1 MQKKIVA
8 LALAGLSTAAFAQIA
23 PQNDAG
29 PTSVTI
35 YGVADV
41 SVQGVHASGGTQG
54 DNVSANGGKSR
65 IESNSSLIGFKGVES
80 LGNGNSAIFQ
90 LETTVNLT
98 GANNGTANGDRSGSS
113 AVNVNGRTTAD
124 GQAFGVLRDSGVGFA
139 SKYGTGIAGYWST
152 PYRQTVATMDVM
164 PGAAGDGRID
174 NIFGRTAVRSG
185 TSLTGFTRATAV
197 AYALP
202 TLYGINGSIAYTG
215 QGSNN
220 LTDNNTAGFNQALS
234 LNLGWTGYGFN
245 PQFAFS
251 QMKLVYPNT
260 TSTDAVTSATVSNS
274 AAQSMTNY
282 VVGGSYTGVPGL
294 KVSALYGRNSI
305 GVNATTV
312 SGVQNG
318 AAKMSNN
325 SVYLGTSYR
334 FGNNEPR
341 ISWQLTSNSNG
352 ATAGST
358 SSTDAFT
365 QNGGKQWALG
375 WGYYLSKRTQVYGLY
390 TQINQN
396 ANANYTFANAPVSSA
411 GALNGVRQQ
420 TYGAGLRTNF

>member
-41 SVQGVHASGGTQG
+41 SVQGVHASGGSAA
-54 DNVSANGGKSR
+54 DNAAVNGGKAR

-98 GANNGTANGDRSGSS
+98 GANNGS
-113 AVNVNGRTTAD
+113 ATTNRDGVASTNVNGNTTSN
-124 GQAFGVLRDSGVGFA
+124 GTAFGTLRDSGVGFA
-139 SKYGTGIAGYWST
+139 SKYGTVIAGYWST
-152 PYRQTVATMDVM
+152 PYRQTVSSLDVM

-174 NIFGRTAVRSG
+174 NVFGRIATGANSTATLS
-185 TSLTGFTRATAV
+185 GFTRATAV

-202 TLYGINGSIAYTG
+202 TLYGINGAIAYTG
-215 QGSNN
+215 NGSNN
-220 LTDNNTAGFNQALS
+220 LTNNSTQGFNEAMS
-234 LNLGWTGYGFN
+234 FNLGWTGYGFN
-245 PQFAFS
+245 LQGAFS
-251 QMKLVYPNT
+251 QLKLTYDAGTPLT
-260 TSTDAVTSATVSNS
+260 TAGNGNGNAL
-274 AAQSMTNY
+274 TNY
-282 VVGGSYTGVPGL
+282 AIGGAYTGVPGL
-294 KVSALYGRNSI
+294 KVSALYGRNTL
-305 GVNATTV
+305 GLNAVTGATAAT
-312 SGVQNG
+312 SNG
-318 AAKMSNN
+318 ANKLSSN

-352 ATAGST
+352 ANASDN
-358 SSTDAFT
+358 SNVYT

-396 ANANYTFANAPVSSA
+396 ANANYTFANSPVAQS
-411 GALNGVRQQ
+411 GLNGTRQQ